1 MRTSLKSGVLA
12 CVLVLLG
19 ATCCWAADLVQQ
31 ILAHVPPT
39 AYSYA
44 QTAAELASLDAS
56 SDSISVVRL
65 GRSHGGRDI
74 LCAAVHDPKTIFGQ
88 TRCLFIIGRQHGNES
103 SGTSAC
109 MAMIRQ
115 FGTGSGAVE
124 RETLKRLTLVF
135 VPMANPDGADSGR
148 RSNAR
153 GVDLNR
159 DWQSRSQ
166 PETQAIDRAVRLWQ
180 PDALMDLH
188 ELPASSSKAA
198 YRENFVET
206 IGRGAGIPTLCSTI
220 SAGASYDIARWL
232 RVYGY
237 RFNIYYDGPGKDR
250 RLCHRRFGLDLGIPS
265 FLMEAKTGA
274 GRDIKHR
281 SGYHVVGALTVANY
295 LISGAGIPGAPQ
307 MAAAEGPADNL
318 AVEARQAAGKPARVE
333 LRVVQAVEALDGESD
348 AVEAV
353 ITGSRPVRY
362 VKFYLDGR
370 LWLVTNNDPYQCP
383 MDPAEVGEG
392 PHQVDVTVIGDSGEV
407 LASAAGSINLGPAQA
422 AGR

>member
-1 MRTSLKSGVLA
+1 MRRVSARTGLA
-12 CVLVLLG
+12 CALLTLG
-19 ATCCWAADLVQQ
+19 AISCCHADIVQQ
-31 ILAHVPPT
+31 ILAHVPAQ

-44 QTAAELASLDAS
+44 QVATELSSLDSS
-56 SDSISVVRL
+56 SDRVSVVRL

-74 LCAAVHDPKTIFGQ
+74 LCAAVHDPQTIFGQ
-88 TRCLFIIGRQHGNES
+88 TRCLFIIGRLHGNEP

-109 MAMIRQ
+109 MALIRH
-115 FGTGSGAVE
+115 FATAGGAVE
-124 RETLKRLTLVF
+124 RETLRRLTLVF
-135 VPMANPDGADSGR
+135 VPMSNPDGADSGR
-148 RSNAR
+148 RSNAK

-166 PETQAIDRAVRLWQ
+166 PETQAIDRAVKVWQ

-188 ELPASSSKAA
+188 ELPASSSKPS

-206 IGRGAGIPTLCSTI
+206 IGRGPGITSMCSTV
-220 SAGASYDIARWL
+220 SAGASYDIARWM
-232 RVYGY
+232 RAYGY

-274 GRDIKHR
+274 GRDIR
-281 SGYHVVGALTVANY
+281 YRCGFHVVGALTVANY
-295 LISGAGIPGAPQ
+295 LICGAGLPGAPQ
-307 MAAAEGPADNL
+307 MAATEGPADNL
-318 AVEARQAAGKPARVE
+318 AAESRPSAGRTSRVE
-333 LRVVQAVEALDGESD
+333 LRLVQAMEALEGESE

-353 ITGSRPVRY
+353 VSGSQPVRY

-370 LWLVTNNDPYQCP
+370 LWLVTNNEPYQCP
-383 MDPAEVGEG
+383 MDPADVGEG
-392 PHQVDVTVIGDSGEV
+392 AHQVDVTVIGETGEV
-407 LASAAGSINLGPAQA
+407 LASATGRVNIGPVQA

>member
-1 MRTSLKSGVLA
+1 MRRVSAKAGLA
-12 CVLVLLG
+12 CALLTLG
-19 ATCCWAADLVQQ
+19 AISCCHADMVQQ
-31 ILAHVPPT
+31 ILSYVP
-39 AYSYA
+39 AQDYSYA
-44 QTAAELASLDAS
+44 QVAAELSSLDSAS
-56 SDSISVVRL
+56 DRVSVVRL

-74 LCAAVHDPKTIFGQ
+74 LCAAVHDPQTVFGQ

-109 MAMIRQ
+109 MAMIRY
-115 FGTGSGAVE
+115 FAKAAGVVE
-124 RETLKRLTLVF
+124 RETLRRLTLVF
-135 VPMANPDGADSGR
+135 VPMANPDGADAGR
-148 RSNAR
+148 RSNAK

-166 PETQAIDRAVRLWQ
+166 PETLAIDRAVKIWR

-188 ELPASSSKAA
+188 ELPASSPKPS
-198 YRENFVET
+198 YGENFVET
-206 IGRGAGIPTLCSTI
+206 IGRGMGIQSLCSTV

-232 RVYGY
+232 RAYGY

-274 GRDIKHR
+274 GRDIRYR
-281 SGYHVVGALTVANY
+281 SGFHVVGALTVANY
-295 LISGAGIPGAPQ
+295 LINGTGLPGAPQ
-307 MAAAEGPADNL
+307 VAAAEGPADNL
-318 AVEARQAAGKPARVE
+318 AAELRPSAGKTSRVE
-333 LRVVQAVEALDGESD
+333 LRVVQAMEAFEGETE

-353 ITGSRPVRY
+353 VSGSQPVRY

-370 LWLVTNNDPYQCP
+370 LWLVTNNEPYQCP

-392 PHQVDVTVIGDSGEV
+392 VHQVDVTVIGETGEV
-407 LASAAGSINLGPAQA
+407 LASAGGSINLGPVQA